1 MQCGSHDAT
10 PEPEKE
16 VAAYEGNLNKAR
28 PVDNSELILVHYW
41 ISGGGDTPE
50 LVESLVSMHKAQGS
64 VPSPTSTERAGK
76 GRSPK
81 H

>member
-50 LVESLVSMHKAQGS
+50 LVESLVSMHKALALVSQRGI
-64 VPSPTSTERAGK
+64 
-76 GRSPK
+76 K
-81 H
+81 HPW